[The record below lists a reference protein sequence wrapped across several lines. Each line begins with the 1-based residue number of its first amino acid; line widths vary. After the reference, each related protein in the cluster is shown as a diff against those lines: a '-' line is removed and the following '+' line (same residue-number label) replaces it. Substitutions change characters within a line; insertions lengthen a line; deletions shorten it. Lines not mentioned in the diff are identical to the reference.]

1 MNTLTGQK
9 VVLAEV
15 RQREF
20 EAYNQ
25 VKQSC
30 HLVEQAQLEKA
41 EVHVSSISYS
51 VQECISVVSAVDMMK
66 FPKVNFLSMCL
77 SPPRS

>member
-9 VVLAEV
+9 AVLAEV

>member
-9 VVLAEV
+9 AVLAEV

-51 VQECISVVSAVDMMK
+51 VQECISVVSAVDMMI